1 MANIED
7 WTEKNEDMI
16 VFHFA
21 NEQANI
27 LQELI
32 KIGPA
37 NRITTEFQSIA
48 ILKGRAIND
57 RLPIRTLKILCDRV
71 EDYQAGTGLPHNT
84 KEMLLEA
91 IEFERFLAL
100 QRSRYAGL
108 TEVGQGQVQNK

>member
-1 MANIED
+1 MADIES
-7 WTEKNEDMI
+7 WTEAREDMI

-21 NEQANI
+21 HEQSNI

-48 ILKGRAIND
+48 ILKALAITD
-57 RLPIRTLKILCDRV
+57 RLPIKTLRVLCDRV
-71 EDYQAGTGLPHNT
+71 PDYQAGTGLPHNT

-108 TEVGQGQVQNK
+108 TEVGQGQREK